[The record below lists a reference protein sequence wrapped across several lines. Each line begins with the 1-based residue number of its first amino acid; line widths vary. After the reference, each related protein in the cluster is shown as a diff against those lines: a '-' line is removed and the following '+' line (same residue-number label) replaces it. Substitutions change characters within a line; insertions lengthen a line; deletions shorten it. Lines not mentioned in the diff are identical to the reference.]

1 MYVWICKHDRNAP
14 KIEQHLGNWTPLQ
27 EVRQGCP
34 DSSFLKPPVSVE
46 NILLCN
52 RFGTMYFDEPMKN
65 GNVKK
70 INTES
75 EGVLYHIMLYRH
87 HFSISNETILSI
99 QNDYT
104 AKYFPQTLEA
114 LRRRNLDILVELPEV
129 EITYTNFAQ
138 SWVHYDY
145 VYKSRHTLGS
155 LFPESGIARTNN

>member
-1 MYVWICKHDRNAP
+1 MSGACKLDKAYN
-14 KIEQHLGNWTPLQ
+14 G
-27 EVRQGCP
+27 GC
-34 DSSFLKPPVSVE
+34 DESAEFCYKPSDY
-46 NILLCN
+46 NGT

>member
-1 MYVWICKHDRNAP
+1 MFQIGLHMSGACKLDKAYN
-14 KIEQHLGNWTPLQ
+14 G
-27 EVRQGCP
+27 GC
-34 DSSFLKPPVSVE
+34 DKSAEFCYKPSDY
-46 NILLCN
+46 NGT

-129 EITYTNFAQ
+129 EFNYPNVAQ

-145 VYKSRHTLGS
+145 V
-155 LFPESGIARTNN
+155 